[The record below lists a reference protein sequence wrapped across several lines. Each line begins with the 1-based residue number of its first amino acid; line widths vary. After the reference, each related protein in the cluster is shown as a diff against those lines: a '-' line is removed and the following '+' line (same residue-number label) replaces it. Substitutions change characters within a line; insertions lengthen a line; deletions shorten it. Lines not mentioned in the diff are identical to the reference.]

1 MVPASLQGTRLQDPG
16 PRKAQGDLGQSRDQ
30 DLNLDPGQEGV
41 PVDII
46 QDLVHVLDL
55 TEGQEADLT
64 AATIDA
70 DTVIA
75 ILLCLLVGVMLAT
88 E

>member
-1 MVPASLQGTRLQDPG
+1 MSDNCDSAWYS
-16 PRKAQGDLGQSRDQ
+16 SFS
-30 DLNLDPGQEGV
+30 DPGQEGA

-46 QDLVHVLDL
+46 LDLVHVLDL